1 MERKVMIGCPVRNRA
16 WILPAYLQS
25 LEALDYPRERI
36 IYCFIVNDCEDSTP
50 DILGNFAHKYP
61 GQVYLVENNGGNTP
75 HQRGQYSFK
84 RLAYLRNL
92 LLMEFLRSDCEY
104 LFSVDSDILVPPHSL
119 RALINNQCDIVSCL
133 VCNGAVIGDESCYN
147 VLHRDD
153 RGHYLHIR
161 NFPRERLFRVD
172 CTGAAYLIKRQV
184 ISELGVRYGARNGA
198 EDIGFCESARQK
210 GVHIYCDGRLE
221 CTHVMKQL

>member
-1 MERKVMIGCPVRNRA
+1 MIGCPVRNRA

-84 RLAYLRNL
+84 LW
-92 LLMEFLRSDCEY
+92 
-104 LFSVDSDILVPPHSL
+104 P
-119 RALINNQCDIVSCL
+119 
-133 VCNGAVIGDESCYN
+133 
-147 VLHRDD
+147 
-153 RGHYLHIR
+153 
-161 NFPRERLFRVD
+161 
-172 CTGAAYLIKRQV
+172 T
-184 ISELGVRYGARNGA
+184 
-198 EDIGFCESARQK
+198 
-210 GVHIYCDGRLE
+210 
-221 CTHVMKQL
+221 

>member
-104 LFSVDSDILVPPHSL
+104 LFSVDSDILVHENNNIPP
-119 RALINNQCDIVSCL
+119 
-133 VCNGAVIGDESCYN
+133 
-147 VLHRDD
+147 
-153 RGHYLHIR
+153 
-161 NFPRERLFRVD
+161 
-172 CTGAAYLIKRQV
+172 
-184 ISELGVRYGARNGA
+184 
-198 EDIGFCESARQK
+198 
-210 GVHIYCDGRLE
+210 
-221 CTHVMKQL
+221 